1 MKRRSLIDGLHFDTP
16 AMRATDET
24 TSHSTKPASWQ
35 VAGYQCERPSI
46 FRSSRVGAQ
55 RRIEGGWK

>member
-1 MKRRSLIDGLHFDTP
+1 MKHRSFIDGLHFDTP

-24 TSHSTKPASWQ
+24 TSHSTKAASCQ
-35 VAGYQCERPSI
+35 VAGYQCERLSI

-55 RRIEGGWK
+55 RRIEGGKE